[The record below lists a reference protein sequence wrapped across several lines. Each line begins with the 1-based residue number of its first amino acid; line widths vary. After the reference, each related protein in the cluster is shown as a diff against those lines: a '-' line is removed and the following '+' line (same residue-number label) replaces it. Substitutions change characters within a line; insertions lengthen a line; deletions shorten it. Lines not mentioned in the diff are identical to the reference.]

1 MSNMIYMFKYSERPN
16 TSAARMKDDV
26 SDTTKQRRLSE
37 IIAKQQS
44 HSFIHMKDKIGQTL
58 EVLIE
63 GVSKKSDQHFF
74 GRTTYNSTVV
84 FEKKDKKIG
93 DYVMVKIENCTS
105 ATLQGKI
112 I

>member
-1 MSNMIYMFKYSERPN
+1 MILDMFKYSERPN
-16 TSAARMKDDV
+16 TAAARMEDDI
-26 SDTTKQRRLSE
+26 TEKTKQRRLAE
-37 IIAKQQS
+37 VIAKQQT
-44 HSFIHMKDKIGQTL
+44 HSFLHMQDKIGQTL

-84 FEKKDKKIG
+84 FDRKNKKIG

-105 ATLQGKI
+105 ATLQGQI